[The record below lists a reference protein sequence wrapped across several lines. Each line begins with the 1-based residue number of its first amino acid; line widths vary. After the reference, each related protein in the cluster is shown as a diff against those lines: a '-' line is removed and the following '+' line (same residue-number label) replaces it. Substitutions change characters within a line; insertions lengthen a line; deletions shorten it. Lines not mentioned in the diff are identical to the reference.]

1 PNYYCRNRPERPDQ
15 VPSRSASS
23 ALALCARRR
32 SQICQVCSR
41 RSPDETPAPRPA
53 PGNAGLLPGR
63 LDRPQLEYLMAERL
77 HHLAL
82 ECRPAA
88 PAEESNS
95 LTTAGSR
102 ACRGCL
108 LTQPRTPQSTD
119 PHPRNRRPVSPSRS
133 LVGLHTLEGFPDF
146 PFGDQ
151 KRPCLVH
158 GLLQLPDGRSWAVVS
173 AEQRTP
179 FAPPPLQRLHHYYG

>member
-1 PNYYCRNRPERPDQ
+1 NRPERPDQ

-53 PGNAGLLPGR
+53 PGNAGRLPGR

-108 LTQPRTPQSTD
+108 LDQPPTPQST
-119 PHPRNRRPVSPSRS
+119 HP
-133 LVGLHTLEGFPDF
+133 L
-146 PFGDQ
+146 
-151 KRPCLVH
+151 
-158 GLLQLPDGRSWAVVS
+158 
-173 AEQRTP
+173 
-179 FAPPPLQRLHHYYG
+179 APPPLKKLPHFYGLLRTCAPLRYSRPRGWSRLWLLPWHRRTGFLTFRTGALLRFAPPQSAMRFGE